1 MDRMEVR
8 EQIVT
13 NIRAIIQENGMKQKA
28 IAKRSGFGEQD
39 FSNMMNGR
47 KEIKA
52 EYIPAIAAALGVTP
66 NDIFNGKTA

>member
-1 MDRMEVR
+1 MEVR
-8 EQIVT
+8 EQLIA

-28 IAKRSGFGEQD
+28 IAKKSGFREQD

-52 EYIPAIAAALGVTP
+52 EYIPAIAEALGVTP
-66 NDIFNGKTA
+66 NEIYGSKSA